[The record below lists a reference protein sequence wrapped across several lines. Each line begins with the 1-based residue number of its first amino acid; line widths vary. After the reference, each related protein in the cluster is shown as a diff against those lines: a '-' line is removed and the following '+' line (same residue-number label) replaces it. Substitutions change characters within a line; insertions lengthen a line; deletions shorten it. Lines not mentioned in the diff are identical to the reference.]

1 MIGQWP
7 NSEWPPSRSSIWRW
21 HPDPGGTRGPS
32 LPRWGICADTL
43 SQKSR
48 LCLCGEFF
56 GCTPTHDHYR
66 IRRCGSCEWR
76 ERWVGCVVWRLLD
89 QAGTIMIFGIANVS
103 MKHDVAVCLQ
113 IRCWLCTDCAWSRAP
128 KVIVHFRSFCRSDP
142 TLALKSPRSRSFLA
156 SADFSVQLLVTAVFN
171 VFRRAQSGDIDTEEV
186 DKANCM

>member
-128 KVIVHFRSFCRSDP
+128 SHSPFSFILPVRSNPGIEVAKEQELLGFSWFLC
-142 TLALKSPRSRSFLA
+142 TTPRNGGL
-156 SADFSVQLLVTAVFN
+156 
-171 VFRRAQSGDIDTEEV
+171 
-186 DKANCM
+186 

>member
-103 MKHDVAVCLQ
+103 MKHDVAACLQ

-128 KVIVHFRSFCRSDP
+128 KVIVHFVHFAGQIQPWHWSHQG
-142 TLALKSPRSRSFLA
+142 AGA
-156 SADFSVQLLVTAVFN
+156 SWLQLISLYN
-171 VFRRAQSGDIDTEEV
+171 SS
-186 DKANCM
+186 